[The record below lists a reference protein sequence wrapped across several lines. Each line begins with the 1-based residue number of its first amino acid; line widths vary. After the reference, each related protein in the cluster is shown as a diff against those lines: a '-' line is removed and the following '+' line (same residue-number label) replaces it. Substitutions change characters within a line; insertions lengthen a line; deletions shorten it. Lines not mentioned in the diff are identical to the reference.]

1 MAIILETLSVIF
13 KVLGSLV
20 LFLFGMKVMSDGLQ
34 KASGNKLQNSLN
46 LMTKNRFMGVLTGIG
61 ITALIQSSSAT
72 TVLIVSFSNVG
83 LITLKQSIGVIMGAN
98 IGTTVTAWL
107 ISIAS
112 IIGKFSFISVSLFI
126 LAFSLPLHFSK
137 KIKLSSIAEA
147 ITGLTIIFIG
157 LEYVQAALPDASNS
171 KILQEYIVQH
181 FSNSFRWY
189 DIILFVTIGFILT
202 ALIQSS
208 SAVTAIGITLVAQG
222 LLPFK
227 PVAAIIIGSNIGT
240 TITTFI
246 SSIGASTNAK
256 QAAFAHFL
264 FNFFGALWAIP
275 LFEPFIRLTEIST
288 APLFHLFNSSDI
300 VKQTTIEVSVFHTL
314 FNLINTLLLIGFVP
328 QFTKLIEKIIPIKNE
343 DALNQKYRLKYIAL
357 SIQDTP
363 ELNLQNAKIE
373 LKKMTEITISMF
385 SLFLEIF
392 SNPDKK
398 MGSILEKLKKRE
410 DYTDQM
416 QEQITLFLQ
425 ECSQENINI
434 NTRHNINTM
443 IRISHELENIGD
455 SCFNLGLTVQ
465 KKYEGQITFCDEANL
480 QLKPFIDKT
489 TSFLNFIYNNM
500 NKHISDEELKVAT
513 ALEQDVDAMRAEL
526 RSKSQVRIQ
535 NGGDVI
541 AELLYLDLIKHIE
554 HIGDAALNIAQGLR
568 LLR

>member
-1 MAIILETLSVIF
+1 MPIALETVSIIF

-20 LFLFGMKVMSDGLQ
+20 LFLFGMKIMSDGLQ
-34 KASGNKLQNSLN
+34 KAAGNKLQNSLN
-46 LMTKNRFMGVLTGIG
+46 FMTKNRFMGVVTGMG

-72 TVLIVSFSNVG
+72 TVLVVSFTNAG
-83 LITLKQSIGVIMGAN
+83 LLTLRQSIGVIMGAN
-98 IGTTVTAWL
+98 IGTTITAW
-107 ISIAS
+107 IVSITS
-112 IIGKFSFISVSLFI
+112 VIGKFNFISAALFI
-126 LAFSLPLHFSK
+126 LAFTFPLHFSK
-137 KIKLSSIAEA
+137 RIRLSNIAEA

-157 LEYVQAALPDASNS
+157 LEYVQEVLPDTSSSVIMQKYISQYFARNFGWPD
-171 KILQEYIVQH
+171 IL
-181 FSNSFRWY
+181 
-189 DIILFVTIGFILT
+189 LFVLIGLILT
-202 ALIQSS
+202 ALLQSS

-227 PVAAIIIGSNIGT
+227 PIGAMVIGSNIGT
-240 TITTFI
+240 TVTAFI

-264 FNFFGALWAIP
+264 FNFFGSLWAICF
-275 LFEPFIRLTEIST
+275 FEPFLKLIEIAT
-288 APLFHLFNSSDI
+288 VPLLHFFNSTDLA
-300 VKQTTIEVSVFHTL
+300 KQTTIEVSVFHTL

-328 QFTKLIEKIIPIKNE
+328 QFTKIIQKIIPSKNE
-343 DALNQKYRLKYIAL
+343 ADLDQKYQLKYISL

-363 ELNLQNAKIE
+363 ELNIQNAKIE
-373 LKKMTEITISMF
+373 LKKMTEITLNMF
-385 SLFLEIF
+385 TLFLEIF

-398 MGSILEKLKKRE
+398 MGSILEQLKKRE

-416 QEQITLFLQ
+416 QEQLTRFLQ
-425 ECSQENINI
+425 ECSQENISI

-443 IRISHELENIGD
+443 IRITHELENIGD

-480 QLKPFIDKT
+480 QLKPFIEKT
-489 TSFLNFIYNNM
+489 TSFLNFIHNNM
-500 NKHISDEELKVAT
+500 NKKISDAELRVA
-513 ALEQDVDAMRAEL
+513 ASIEKDVDAMRAEL

-535 NGGDVI
+535 SGGDVM